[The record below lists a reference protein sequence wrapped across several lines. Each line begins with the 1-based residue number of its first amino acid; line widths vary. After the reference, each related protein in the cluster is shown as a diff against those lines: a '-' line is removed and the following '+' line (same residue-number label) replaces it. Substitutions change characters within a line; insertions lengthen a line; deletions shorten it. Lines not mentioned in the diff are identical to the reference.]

1 MKIAADQIRLARSGV
16 GIAAL
21 VALMLTACAPEEAA
35 EFEDGEAEEPAS
47 TAEQESGEGTPIES
61 EDTADDNGAGSDVIY
76 AEVDDPVTFEV
87 CEDAEDSE
95 DATVSWLEDEVIEEE
110 EIAAAVE
117 PRAIE
122 VESEEIE
129 IPGAPAIVVPERVG
143 QAGCLIEYDAPGAC
157 LPAVEIS
164 SSFIPGYT
172 VSGREIPEVELPDGT
187 VQPALSQD
195 DLSADAAETDGSRA
209 EEVCQPEEDGVEEG
223 DVVAPV
229 ARGPIARG
237 PIAQGPNA
245 NGPQANGPMATE
257 GGDYMS
263 GYTLP
268 GYSLSGM
275 SVSGVSISGDSLDG
289 YVLEGAEGTERS
301 GEDEVYYTT
310 EGDVLFDS
318 DEYDLRPD
326 AAAELQAIADDIAER
341 DDDYRIEVEGHTDD
355 LPTDTY
361 EDNYELSEL
370 RAEEVAGW
378 LVDNAEVEE
387 DAIDAAGLGE
397 DYPRADNDTDEGRQQ
412 NRRVVITVIPEGSE
426 DSEIDY
432 ELEED

>member
-1 MKIAADQIRLARSGV
+1 M
-16 GIAAL
+16 
-21 VALMLTACAPEEAA
+21 
-35 EFEDGEAEEPAS
+35 
-47 TAEQESGEGTPIES
+47 
-61 EDTADDNGAGSDVIY
+61 
-76 AEVDDPVTFEV
+76 DDPVTFEV
-87 CEDAEDSE
+87 CEDAEGSE
-95 DATVSWLEDEVIEEE
+95 GATVTWLED
-110 EIAAAVE
+110 
-117 PRAIE
+117 
-122 VESEEIE
+122 
-129 IPGAPAIVVPERVG
+129 
-143 QAGCLIEYDAPGAC
+143 
-157 LPAVEIS
+157 
-164 SSFIPGYT
+164 
-172 VSGREIPEVELPDGT
+172 EIPEVELPDGT

-195 DLSADAAETDGSRA
+195 DLSADAVETDGSRA
-209 EEVCQPEEDGVEEG
+209 EEVCQPEEDELEEG

-229 ARGPIARG
+229 ARGPIA
-237 PIAQGPNA
+237 QGPKA
-245 NGPQANGPMATE
+245 NGPQAHGPISTE
-257 GGDYMS
+257 GGDYVS

-275 SVSGVSISGDSLDG
+275 SVPGVSISGDSLEG

-318 DEYDLRPD
+318 DEYELRAD

-355 LPTDTY
+355 LPTDAY

-378 LVDNAEVEE
+378 LVDNAGVEE

-426 DSEIDY
+426 DSEIDH
-432 ELEED
+432 ELEEDS